1 MERIIVE
8 TVMDTLEIRPIIS
21 NITNER
27 IERITVRIP
36 IEIIII
42 LDDGNDENLS
52 LIDVRMKIVCF
63 RSNDDDDDD
72 EDEDDGSEDN
82 DDRSENDD
90 DDDDESDEEIARRL
104 NFLPIDSATIDV
116 ISRLR
121 NLTGKR
127 LFEQQDFEIF
137 QSLIDELIRLQHLE
151 TFSRD
156 QLKDVV
162 HHLKLHRALRT
173 KSRAFIF
180 LQERIPRRAVKY
192 QVVASNQTHPT
203 NTNVFNIWRE
213 RERRAR
219 LDSRDSLEDEGQNL
233 GGQQLRDVI
242 EINHPTPPVFI
253 STARSSPNITTKVK
267 QMAKDID
274 TRSTTTTTA
283 RSEVNVRTGEKFID
297 HPAIPRCSSPVYP
310 GLVSVAV
317 YDVKTPGNQKTDDLL
332 TEISNSKRLIQPASS
347 ISPSVSEASHVRKM
361 IDRLESSS
369 TSSSC
374 DLNKPKKITTTA
386 TTTIRKSIHDDHSD
400 GSTSWTASPP
410 VKRLARS
417 DFKEKHL
424 ITGNTNFNTRP
435 TGGTTDVK
443 VEGKRSDDIGKTSR
457 RTASGTT
464 VSLT

>member
-1 MERIIVE
+1 MG
-8 TVMDTLEIRPIIS
+8 TLETQTSII
-21 NITNER
+21 NMINER
-27 IERITVRIP
+27 IVPMIDRITARIP
-36 IEIIII
+36 IEIITIH
-42 LDDGNDENLS
+42 DDGKEEYFPM
-52 LIDVRMKIVCF
+52 IDIRMRVIRF

-72 EDEDDGSEDN
+72 EDDDEDGSEDN
-82 DDRSENDD
+82 DDRSEN
-90 DDDDESDEEIARRL
+90 DDDESDEEIARRL

-116 ISRLR
+116 IGRVR
-121 NLTGKR
+121 NLTSKR
-127 LFEQQDFEIF
+127 SFEQQDFEVF

-151 TFSRD
+151 NFNRD
-156 QLKDVV
+156 QLKEVI
-162 HHLKLHRALRT
+162 HHLKLYRPLRT

-192 QVVASNQTHPT
+192 QVIASNHSQPT

-213 RERRAR
+213 RERRSR

-242 EINHPTPPVFI
+242 EINHPTPPILI

-274 TRSTTTTTA
+274 TRSTTT
-283 RSEVNVRTGEKFID
+283 RSEINVRTGEKFND
-297 HPAIPRCSSPVYP
+297 HTSIPRSASPIYP
-310 GLVSVAV
+310 GLVSVAI
-317 YDVKTPGNQKTDDLL
+317 YDVKTPPNQKTEDLF
-332 TEISNSKRLIQPASS
+332 TEISHSKRLIHPTSS
-347 ISPSVSEASHVRKM
+347 ISPSVSEASRVRKM

-369 TSSSC
+369 TSSSS
-374 DLNKPKKITTTA
+374 DLNKTKKTMTTTVK
-386 TTTIRKSIHDDHSD
+386 KSIHDDHSD

-424 ITGNTNFNTRP
+424 INGNTSVNTR
-435 TGGTTDVK
+435 TNGGTADV
-443 VEGKRSDDIGKTSR
+443 RNTSR

-464 VSLT
+464 VSLLCREEENTQWMLI